1 MFNKPTCKSALRLVI
16 LMLMP
21 MVSIAGGNIEAG
33 KEKAATCTICHGPE
47 GNSSNTTWPNLAGQH
62 AEYIEKQL
70 NDFRS
75 GRRKNDQM
83 SPLAMPL
90 SDQDIADLA
99 VYYAAQKPRHG
110 ATQPENVEW
119 GELLYRAGDADKGL
133 AACMACH
140 GPTGI
145 GNPAANYP
153 RVNAQ
158 HAAYTEIQLKAF
170 KAEER
175 ANDRNGIMR
184 DIAGRMSNDGIRAV
198 ADYLQGLH

>member
-1 MFNKPTCKSALRLVI
+1 MLNKLISALT
-16 LMLMP
+16 LMLLP
-21 MVSIAGGNIEAG
+21 AILTAAGDIEAG
-33 KEKAATCTICHGPE
+33 KQKATTCVVCHGPD
-47 GNSSNTTWPNLAGQH
+47 GNSSNPSWPNLAGQH
-62 AEYIEKQL
+62 AEYIKKEL
-70 NDFRS
+70 LDFRS

-83 SPLAMPL
+83 APLAMIL
-90 SDQDIADLA
+90 SDQDIDDLA
-99 VYYAAQKPRHG
+99 VYYASRKPSIG
-110 ATQPENVEW
+110 QTLPENLEV
-119 GELLYRAGDADKGL
+119 GERMYRAGDASKGL

-153 RVNAQ
+153 RINAQ
-158 HAAYTEIQLKAF
+158 HAAYTELQLKAF

-184 DIAGRMSNDGIRAV
+184 DIAGRMSNDTIKAV